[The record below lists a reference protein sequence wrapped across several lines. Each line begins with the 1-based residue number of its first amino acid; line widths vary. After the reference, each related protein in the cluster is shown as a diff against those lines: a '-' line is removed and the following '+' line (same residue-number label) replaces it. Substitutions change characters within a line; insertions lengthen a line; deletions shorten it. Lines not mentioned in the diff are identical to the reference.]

1 MNTFL
6 LRDVVN
12 ADSSA
17 SISDYGAHVLTW
29 TPAGQPPVIWRPA
42 AVQLCEGTAIRG
54 GVPIIFPWFNTGW
67 DGGRPV
73 SKQPKHGFGRVA
85 FWSFDA
91 DASSDRHVRYTLDSA
106 DFGDDLL
113 AQLNSGDHPRFRATY
128 DVEIG
133 ERIAMALTVANGFG
147 RVAFWSFD
155 ADASSDRHVRYT
167 LDSADFGDD
176 LLAQLNS
183 GDHPRFRAT
192 YDVEIGERIAMALT
206 VANDGDEPLTYEAA
220 LHTYLHVGDV
230 ERIAVHGLESCE
242 YLDNTQPGVPHCS
255 ATGEPITFDGMVD
268 RSRSTAWSTGR
279 ICAGMKPTLP
289 SPSTTRCWGA
299 QSRSSMPAHRRR
311 WSGIRARPPATRWA
325 IWPSANGA
333 ASSAWRRWP
342 VSTGA

>member
-42 AVQLCEGTAIRG
+42 AVQLREGTAIRG

-128 DVEIG
+128 DVEVD
-133 ERIAMALTVANGFG
+133 ERIAMALTV
-147 RVAFWSFD
+147 
-155 ADASSDRHVRYT
+155 T
-167 LDSADFGDD
+167 
-176 LLAQLNS
+176 
-183 GDHPRFRAT
+183 
-192 YDVEIGERIAMALT
+192 
-206 VANDGDEPLTYEAA
+206 NDGDEPLTYEAA
-220 LHTYLHVGDV
+220 LHTYLRVGDV
-230 ERIAVHGLESCE
+230 ERIAVHGLESCD

-268 RSRSTAWSTGR
+268 RTYLRGDEADAPITIDDPVLGRTIEIINAGAPQAVVWNPGQAAGDAMGDLAVGEWRGFVCVEAVARLDRSV
-279 ICAGMKPTLP
+279 TLAP
-289 SPSTTRCWGA
+289 GQTHTLSQTLSVR
-299 QSRSSMPAHRRR
+299 
-311 WSGIRARPPATRWA
+311 
-325 IWPSANGA
+325 
-333 ASSAWRRWP
+333 
-342 VSTGA
+342 

>member
-29 TPAGQPPVIWRPA
+29 APAGQPPVIWRPA

-133 ERIAMALTVANGFG
+133 ERIAMTLTV
-147 RVAFWSFD
+147 
-155 ADASSDRHVRYT
+155 T
-167 LDSADFGDD
+167 
-176 LLAQLNS
+176 
-183 GDHPRFRAT
+183 
-192 YDVEIGERIAMALT
+192 
-206 VANDGDEPLTYEAA
+206 NDGDEPLTYEAA

-230 ERIAVHGLESCE
+230 ERIAVHGLESCD

-268 RSRSTAWSTGR
+268 RTYLRGDEADTPITIEDPVLGRTIEIINAGAPQAVVWNPGQAAGDAMGDLAVGEWRGFVCVEAVARLDRSV
-279 ICAGMKPTLP
+279 TLAP
-289 SPSTTRCWGA
+289 GQTNTLSQTLSVR
-299 QSRSSMPAHRRR
+299 
-311 WSGIRARPPATRWA
+311 
-325 IWPSANGA
+325 
-333 ASSAWRRWP
+333 
-342 VSTGA
+342 

>member
-42 AVQLCEGTAIRG
+42 AVQLHEGTAIRG

-73 SKQPKHGFGRVA
+73 SKKPKHGFGRVSFWA
-85 FWSFDA
+85 FDETA
-91 DASSDRHVRYTLDSA
+91 VTDRHVRYTLDSA

-113 AQLNSGDHPRFRATY
+113 AQLNSGDHPRFHATY

-133 ERIAMALTVANGFG
+133 ERIAMTLTV
-147 RVAFWSFD
+147 
-155 ADASSDRHVRYT
+155 T
-167 LDSADFGDD
+167 
-176 LLAQLNS
+176 
-183 GDHPRFRAT
+183 
-192 YDVEIGERIAMALT
+192 
-206 VANDGDEPLTYEAA
+206 NDGDEPLTYEAA

-230 ERIAVHGLESCE
+230 ERIAVHGLESCD
-242 YLDNTQPGVPHCS
+242 YLDNTQPGVPHCP

-268 RSRSTAWSTGR
+268 RTYLRGDEADAPIAIDDPVLGRTIEIINAGAPQAVVWNPGQAAGDAMGDLAVGEWRGFVCVEAVARLDRSV
-279 ICAGMKPTLP
+279 TLAP
-289 SPSTTRCWGA
+289 GQTHTLSQTLSVR
-299 QSRSSMPAHRRR
+299 
-311 WSGIRARPPATRWA
+311 
-325 IWPSANGA
+325 
-333 ASSAWRRWP
+333 
-342 VSTGA
+342 

>member
-42 AVQLCEGTAIRG
+42 AVQLHEGTAIRG

-85 FWSFDA
+85 FWSFDE

-113 AQLNSGDHPRFRATY
+113 T
-128 DVEIG
+128 
-133 ERIAMALTVANGFG
+133 
-147 RVAFWSFD
+147 
-155 ADASSDRHVRYT
+155 
-167 LDSADFGDD
+167 
-176 LLAQLNS
+176 QLNS

-268 RSRSTAWSTGR
+268 RTYLRGDEADTPITIEDPVLGRTIEIINAGAPQAVVWNPGQAAGDAMGDLAVGEWRGFVCVEAVARLDRSV
-279 ICAGMKPTLP
+279 TLAP
-289 SPSTTRCWGA
+289 GQTHTLSQTLSVR
-299 QSRSSMPAHRRR
+299 
-311 WSGIRARPPATRWA
+311 
-325 IWPSANGA
+325 
-333 ASSAWRRWP
+333 
-342 VSTGA
+342 

>member
-73 SKQPKHGFGRVA
+73 SKQPKHGFGRVSFWA
-85 FWSFDA
+85 FDETA
-91 DASSDRHVRYTLDSA
+91 VTDRHVRYTLDSA

-133 ERIAMALTVANGFG
+133 E
-147 RVAFWSFD
+147 W
-155 ADASSDRHVRYT
+155 
-167 LDSADFGDD
+167 
-176 LLAQLNS
+176 
-183 GDHPRFRAT
+183 
-192 YDVEIGERIAMALT
+192 IAMALT

-268 RSRSTAWSTGR
+268 RTYLRGDEADTPIIIEDPVLGRTIEIVNAGAPQAVVWNPGQAAGDAMGDLAVGEWRGFVCVEAVARLDRSV
-279 ICAGMKPTLP
+279 TLAP
-289 SPSTTRCWGA
+289 GQTHTLSQTLSVR
-299 QSRSSMPAHRRR
+299 
-311 WSGIRARPPATRWA
+311 
-325 IWPSANGA
+325 
-333 ASSAWRRWP
+333 
-342 VSTGA
+342 

>member
-42 AVQLCEGTAIRG
+42 AVQLREGTAIRG

-106 DFGDDLL
+106 DFGV
-113 AQLNSGDHPRFRATY
+113 T
-128 DVEIG
+128 
-133 ERIAMALTVANGFG
+133 LTV
-147 RVAFWSFD
+147 
-155 ADASSDRHVRYT
+155 T
-167 LDSADFGDD
+167 
-176 LLAQLNS
+176 
-183 GDHPRFRAT
+183 
-192 YDVEIGERIAMALT
+192 
-206 VANDGDEPLTYEAA
+206 NDGDEPLTYEAA

-230 ERIAVHGLESCE
+230 ERIAVHGLESCD

-268 RSRSTAWSTGR
+268 RTYLRGDEADAPLAIDDPVLGRTIEIINAGAPQAVVWNPGQAAGDAMGDLAVGEWRGFVCVEAVARLDRSV
-279 ICAGMKPTLP
+279 TLAP
-289 SPSTTRCWGA
+289 GQTHTLSQTLSVR
-299 QSRSSMPAHRRR
+299 
-311 WSGIRARPPATRWA
+311 
-325 IWPSANGA
+325 
-333 ASSAWRRWP
+333 
-342 VSTGA
+342 

>member
-42 AVQLCEGTAIRG
+42 AVQLREGTAIRG

-91 DASSDRHVRYTLDSA
+91 DASSDRHVRYTLDST

-133 ERIAMALTVANGFG
+133 ERIAMTLTV
-147 RVAFWSFD
+147 
-155 ADASSDRHVRYT
+155 T
-167 LDSADFGDD
+167 
-176 LLAQLNS
+176 
-183 GDHPRFRAT
+183 
-192 YDVEIGERIAMALT
+192 
-206 VANDGDEPLTYEAA
+206 NDGDEPLTYEAA

-230 ERIAVHGLESCE
+230 ERIAVHGLESCD

-268 RSRSTAWSTGR
+268 RTYLRGDEADTPLAIDDPVLGRTIEIINAGAPQAVVWNPGQAAGDAMGDLAVGEWRGFVCVEAVARLDRSV
-279 ICAGMKPTLP
+279 TLAP
-289 SPSTTRCWGA
+289 GQTHTLSQTLSVR
-299 QSRSSMPAHRRR
+299 
-311 WSGIRARPPATRWA
+311 
-325 IWPSANGA
+325 
-333 ASSAWRRWP
+333 
-342 VSTGA
+342 

>member
-42 AVQLCEGTAIRG
+42 AVQLREGTAIRG

-67 DGGRPV
+67 DGGRLV

-91 DASSDRHVRYTLDSA
+91 DASSDRHVRYTLDST

-133 ERIAMALTVANGFG
+133 ERIAMTLTV
-147 RVAFWSFD
+147 
-155 ADASSDRHVRYT
+155 T
-167 LDSADFGDD
+167 
-176 LLAQLNS
+176 
-183 GDHPRFRAT
+183 
-192 YDVEIGERIAMALT
+192 
-206 VANDGDEPLTYEAA
+206 NDGDEPLIYEAA

-242 YLDNTQPGVPHCS
+242 YLDNTQPDVPHCP

-268 RSRSTAWSTGR
+268 RTYLRGDEADAPITIDDPVLGRTIEIVNAGAPQAVVWNPGQAAGDAMGDLAVGEWRGFVCVEAVARLDRSV
-279 ICAGMKPTLP
+279 TLAP
-289 SPSTTRCWGA
+289 GQTHTLSQTLSVR
-299 QSRSSMPAHRRR
+299 
-311 WSGIRARPPATRWA
+311 
-325 IWPSANGA
+325 
-333 ASSAWRRWP
+333 
-342 VSTGA
+342 

>member
-42 AVQLCEGTAIRG
+42 AVQLREGTAIRG

-133 ERIAMALTVANGFG
+133 E
-147 RVAFWSFD
+147 W
-155 ADASSDRHVRYT
+155 
-167 LDSADFGDD
+167 
-176 LLAQLNS
+176 
-183 GDHPRFRAT
+183 
-192 YDVEIGERIAMALT
+192 IAMALT

-242 YLDNTQPGVPHCS
+242 YLDNTQPGVPHCP

-268 RSRSTAWSTGR
+268 RTYLRGDEADTPITIEDPVLGRTIEIINAGAPQAVVWNPGQAAGDAMGDLAVGEWRGFVCVEAVARLDRSV
-279 ICAGMKPTLP
+279 TLAP
-289 SPSTTRCWGA
+289 GQTHTLSQTLSVR
-299 QSRSSMPAHRRR
+299 
-311 WSGIRARPPATRWA
+311 
-325 IWPSANGA
+325 
-333 ASSAWRRWP
+333 
-342 VSTGA
+342 

>member
-42 AVQLCEGTAIRG
+42 AVQLHEGTAIRG

-73 SKQPKHGFGRVA
+73 SKQPKHGFGRVSFWA
-85 FWSFDA
+85 FDETA
-91 DASSDRHVRYTLDSA
+91 VTDRHVRYTLDST

-113 AQLNSGDHPRFRATY
+113 AQLNSGDYPRFHATY
-128 DVEIG
+128 DVEVG
-133 ERIAMALTVANGFG
+133 ERIAMALTV
-147 RVAFWSFD
+147 
-155 ADASSDRHVRYT
+155 T
-167 LDSADFGDD
+167 
-176 LLAQLNS
+176 
-183 GDHPRFRAT
+183 
-192 YDVEIGERIAMALT
+192 
-206 VANDGDEPLTYEAA
+206 NDGDEPLTYEAA

-230 ERIAVHGLESCE
+230 ERIAVHGLEYCE

-268 RSRSTAWSTGR
+268 RTYLRGDEADTPLAIDDPVLGRTIEIINAGAPQAVVWNPGQAAGDAMGDLAVGEWRGFVCVEAVARLDRSV
-279 ICAGMKPTLP
+279 TLAP
-289 SPSTTRCWGA
+289 GQTHTLSQTLSVR
-299 QSRSSMPAHRRR
+299 
-311 WSGIRARPPATRWA
+311 
-325 IWPSANGA
+325 
-333 ASSAWRRWP
+333 
-342 VSTGA
+342 

>member
-42 AVQLCEGTAIRG
+42 AVQLREGTAIRG

-73 SKQPKHGFGRVA
+73 SKQPKHGFGRVSFWA
-85 FWSFDA
+85 FDETA
-91 DASSDRHVRYTLDSA
+91 VTDRHVRYTLDST

-113 AQLNSGDHPRFRATY
+113 T
-128 DVEIG
+128 
-133 ERIAMALTVANGFG
+133 
-147 RVAFWSFD
+147 
-155 ADASSDRHVRYT
+155 
-167 LDSADFGDD
+167 
-176 LLAQLNS
+176 QLNS

-230 ERIAVHGLESCE
+230 ERIAVHGLESCD
-242 YLDNTQPGVPHCS
+242 YLDNTQPGVPHCP
-255 ATGEPITFDGMVD
+255 ATDEPITFDSMVD
-268 RSRSTAWSTGR
+268 RTYLRGDEADAPITIDDPVLGRTIEIVNAGAPQAVVWNPGQAAGDAMGDLATGEWRGFVCVEAVARLDRSV
-279 ICAGMKPTLP
+279 TLAP
-289 SPSTTRCWGA
+289 GQTHTLSQTLSVR
-299 QSRSSMPAHRRR
+299 
-311 WSGIRARPPATRWA
+311 
-325 IWPSANGA
+325 
-333 ASSAWRRWP
+333 
-342 VSTGA
+342 

>member
-42 AVQLCEGTAIRG
+42 AVQLREGTAIRG

-113 AQLNSGDHPRFRATY
+113 TQLNSGDHPRFHATC
-128 DVEIG
+128 DVEVG
-133 ERIAMALTVANGFG
+133 ERIAMALTV
-147 RVAFWSFD
+147 
-155 ADASSDRHVRYT
+155 T
-167 LDSADFGDD
+167 
-176 LLAQLNS
+176 
-183 GDHPRFRAT
+183 
-192 YDVEIGERIAMALT
+192 
-206 VANDGDEPLTYEAA
+206 NDGDEPLTYEAA

-230 ERIAVHGLESCE
+230 ERIAVHGLESCD

-268 RSRSTAWSTGR
+268 RTYLRGDEADAPITIEDPVLGRTIEIINAGAPQAVVWNPGQAAGDAMGDLAVGEWRGFVCVEAVARLDRSV
-279 ICAGMKPTLP
+279 TLAP
-289 SPSTTRCWGA
+289 GQTHTLSQTLSVR
-299 QSRSSMPAHRRR
+299 
-311 WSGIRARPPATRWA
+311 
-325 IWPSANGA
+325 
-333 ASSAWRRWP
+333 
-342 VSTGA
+342 

>member
-42 AVQLCEGTAIRG
+42 AVQLREGTAIRG

-133 ERIAMALTVANGFG
+133 E
-147 RVAFWSFD
+147 W
-155 ADASSDRHVRYT
+155 
-167 LDSADFGDD
+167 
-176 LLAQLNS
+176 
-183 GDHPRFRAT
+183 
-192 YDVEIGERIAMALT
+192 IAMALT

-242 YLDNTQPGVPHCS
+242 YLDNTQPGVPHCP
-255 ATGEPITFDGMVD
+255 ATGEPITFDSMVD
-268 RSRSTAWSTGR
+268 RTYLRGDEADTPITIEDPVLGRTIEIINAGAPQAVVWNPGQAAGDAMGDLAVGEWRGFVCVEAVARLDRSV
-279 ICAGMKPTLP
+279 TLAP
-289 SPSTTRCWGA
+289 GQTHTLSQTLSVR
-299 QSRSSMPAHRRR
+299 
-311 WSGIRARPPATRWA
+311 
-325 IWPSANGA
+325 
-333 ASSAWRRWP
+333 
-342 VSTGA
+342 